1 MAAIA
6 PLATGADGPL
16 LRSAALC
23 VASHRN
29 LRLNSQNNTADE
41 YIANL
46 EEKCQANFIKLSVDS
61 AAREYTV
68 SIPARGH
75 ERTFAFS

>member
-1 MAAIA
+1 M
-6 PLATGADGPL
+6 
-16 LRSAALC
+16 
-23 VASHRN
+23 ASHRN

-46 EEKCQANFIKLSVDS
+46 EEKCQANFIKLSVDP

-75 ERTFAFS
+75 ERTFAVN